1 MPYFCQFICLY
12 SALPLWYCNIRRRI
26 KSLRTKLSARVI
38 SALLCGEFGD
48 RKSCRQEKGKNLIQ
62 RVQRSNP
69 LAHLRHKSAIMSE
82 MSSKI
87 TSSPLPKCH
96 PHFTDY
102 PIIGTFIPLS
112 SIVGACASVPCIWK
126 WTTNF
131 HCFREKFCHYRWLRM
146 NRFATSTKKKWANIT
161 QNNRIKRKNI
171 HCLGFSIVD
180 SWYLGCLNDC
190 DNGWLCSMAS
200 EFFVMIF
207 LIFFSSDP
215 IYLLFFCLFLL
226 LWMDAVQS
234 ILGRFW
240 RRRACW
246 EGMEE
251 HLLVSK
257 QNTTNC
263 VMNPRPL
270 TLSGP
275 QGSFLPMPG
284 STFRTRHGTILDDL
298 TNFSNIVEI

>member
-1 MPYFCQFICLY
+1 MVSGNTFDCAIFYTTIVSLFFLNALQNRWALSAILILRLFFFFFALLDLAFMPYFCQFICLY

-102 PIIGTFIPLS
+102 PIIGTFISLS

-146 NRFATSTKKKWANIT
+146 NRFATSTTKNERILHRTTELKEKTYIVWGSVLLILGIWVVWMTVTMAGFAQWR
-161 QNNRIKRKNI
+161 QN
-171 HCLGFSIVD
+171 
-180 SWYLGCLNDC
+180 
-190 DNGWLCSMAS
+190 
-200 EFFVMIF
+200 
-207 LIFFSSDP
+207 
-215 IYLLFFCLFLL
+215 FLL
-226 LWMDAVQS
+226 W
-234 ILGRFW
+234 F
-240 RRRACW
+240 
-246 EGMEE
+246 
-251 HLLVSK
+251 
-257 QNTTNC
+257 
-263 VMNPRPL
+263 
-270 TLSGP
+270 
-275 QGSFLPMPG
+275 F
-284 STFRTRHGTILDDL
+284 
-298 TNFSNIVEI
+298 

>member
-1 MPYFCQFICLY
+1 MVTPLIALSFIRQSYLFFFLNALQNRWALSAILILRLFFFFFALPDLAFMPYFCQFICLY

-102 PIIGTFIPLS
+102 PIIGTFISLS

-146 NRFATSTKKKWANIT
+146 NRFATTTKKMSEYYT
-161 QNNRIKRKNI
+161 EQQN
-171 HCLGFSIVD
+171 
-180 SWYLGCLNDC
+180 
-190 DNGWLCSMAS
+190 
-200 EFFVMIF
+200 
-207 LIFFSSDP
+207 
-215 IYLLFFCLFLL
+215 
-226 LWMDAVQS
+226 
-234 ILGRFW
+234 
-240 RRRACW
+240 
-246 EGMEE
+246 
-251 HLLVSK
+251 
-257 QNTTNC
+257 
-263 VMNPRPL
+263 
-270 TLSGP
+270 
-275 QGSFLPMPG
+275 
-284 STFRTRHGTILDDL
+284 
-298 TNFSNIVEI
+298 